1 MRKADDFT
9 LVLPLVT
16 LALNTG
22 NAARRVVKAQVGKRG
37 TGARIDHDDPRQDPE
52 AKKIAINKPARG
64 ALEWLRANCYGDL
77 LFMWPW
83 GDSIGKVYR
92 LRRLQK
98 GL

>member
-1 MRKADDFT
+1 MGNIDLERGSITIIQGETLRRKT
-9 LVLPLVT
+9 
-16 LALNTG
+16 
-22 NAARRVVKAQVGKRG
+22 
-37 TGARIDHDDPRQDPE
+37 
-52 AKKIAINKPARG
+52 IAINELATG
-64 ALEWLRANCYGDL
+64 ALEWLQANCYGDL

>member
-1 MRKADDFT
+1 MPQGELLKLKWENVELERGSITMIQGKT
-9 LVLPLVT
+9 L
-16 LALNTG
+16 
-22 NAARRVVKAQVGKRG
+22 RR
-37 TGARIDHDDPRQDPE
+37 
-52 AKKIAINKPARG
+52 KKIAINKPARG